1 MRKWLLIVALVA
13 GFVLLCSL
21 LFSQYDGG
29 YGSYTTV
36 SGDVNGDGAICMDD
50 SIQIIWHLW
59 IDGRTLPCPD
69 AADVDRSGVV
79 DVNDVILGL
88 RHVFYGEVIPDC
100 PVTCN

>member
-1 MRKWLLIVALVA
+1 MRNWRLILIVVA
-13 GFVLLCSL
+13 TLLLLCSL
-21 LFSQYDGG
+21 LFSQYSG
-29 YGSYTTV
+29 YETV
-36 SGDVNGDGAICMDD
+36 SGDVNGDHAICMDD
-50 SIQIIWHLW
+50 SIQIIWHLY